1 MRRRARGQFAKRR
14 RRGLAGAPMW
24 TRHDFGG
31 NVAVERLLPRGYL
44 GNRFVD
50 RVIAALFCC
59 RACGGLGEAPALQ
72 ALVVGARL
80 FIAIGAA
87 LTAPVAIR
95 TAFMRGRLRVAMAV
109 VGIALTVAPIGV
121 RRLSPWIV
129 ALEVQA
135 QLFIRLAVVAR
146 DIALAMVPPII
157 ITKRLTP
164 LVLVPLPLAA
174 LLIAPLLIAGLLL
187 ARLRLAGLLLA
198 GLLLAR
204 LLAAPRLAALLILRP
219 MVARTPRRLTVRIAG
234 VIVVALPR
242 PPKFVWLTLG
252 AA

>member
-1 MRRRARGQFAKRR
+1 MRIRR
-14 RRGLAGAPMW
+14 
-24 TRHDFGG
+24 DFRG

-72 ALVVGARL
+72 ALVVGALL

-95 TAFMRGRLRVAMAV
+95 TAFMPARPRVARAV
-109 VGIALTVAPIGV
+109 VGIALAAAPIGV
-121 RRLSPWIV
+121 RRLSPPIV
-129 ALEVQA
+129 ALEVQT

-146 DIALAMVPPII
+146 DIALAIVPPII
-157 ITKRLTP
+157 ITERLMP
-164 LVLVPLPLAA
+164 FVLVPLPLA
-174 LLIAPLLIAGLLL
+174 PLLI
-187 ARLRLAGLLLA
+187 AGLLLA

-204 LLAAPRLAALLILRP
+204 LLAARLLLARLLAAPLLAALLILRP
-219 MVARTPRRLTVRIAG
+219 VVARTPRRLTVRIAG
-234 VIVVALPR
+234 VIIVALPR